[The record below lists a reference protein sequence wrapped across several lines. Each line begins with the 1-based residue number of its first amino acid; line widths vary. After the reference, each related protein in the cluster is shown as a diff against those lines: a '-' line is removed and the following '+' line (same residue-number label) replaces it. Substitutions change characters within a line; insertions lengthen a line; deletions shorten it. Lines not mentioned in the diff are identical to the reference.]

1 MLRYPDLMP
10 DEPPTRS
17 RGTRSGNRFDRRRA
31 RTRAALI
38 GAARA
43 CLAEGTATGASIQEI
58 ADRADVGFGSFYNHF
73 ESKNALFEAAVMDAL
88 EEYGQLIDAVVG
100 GLEDPAE
107 IFTASVQMTL
117 RMIETHPELAQVLRR
132 RGLEQLHADT
142 GLAPR
147 ALRDI
152 EKGVATG
159 RFSVEDPRIALSAV
173 GGSLLGLLQL
183 ESVRPDISG
192 PDVAEQLSALI
203 LRMLGLP
210 PDEAREVARRPLPL
224 EPRG

>member
-1 MLRYPDLMP
+1 MP
-10 DEPPTRS
+10 DTPTS
-17 RGTRSGNRFDRRRA
+17 NRFERRRA

-43 CLAEGTATGASIQEI
+43 LLAEGAAAEASIQSI
-58 ADRADVGFGSFYNHF
+58 ADRADIGFGSFYNHF
-73 ESKNALFEAAVMDAL
+73 ESKTALFDAAVTDAL
-88 EEYGQLIDAVVG
+88 EEYGQLIDTVVEG
-100 GLEDPAE
+100 IEDPAE
-107 IFTASVQMTL
+107 VFSVSVRMTVG
-117 RMIETHPELAQVLRR
+117 MVETHPELAHVLRR
-132 RGLEQLHADT
+132 RGIEQLHADT

-152 EKGVATG
+152 EKGVAGG

-183 ESVRPDISG
+183 ESVRPDVSG
-192 PDVAEQLSALI
+192 PEAAGQLAALI

-210 PDEAREVARRPLPL
+210 PDEAREVAGRPLP
-224 EPRG
+224 PVPGGPVPSG

>member
-1 MLRYPDLMP
+1 MP
-10 DEPPTRS
+10 DQPRES
-17 RGTRSGNRFDRRRA
+17 RGSHAGNRFDRRRA
-31 RTRAALI
+31 RTRSALI
-38 GAARA
+38 SAARA
-43 CLAEGTATGASIQEI
+43 LLAEGAAAEASIQEI

-73 ESKNALFEAAVMDAL
+73 ESKSALFDTAVMDAL
-88 EEYGQLIDAVVG
+88 DEYGQLIDAVAG
-100 GLEDPAE
+100 GVEDPAE
-107 IFTASVQMTL
+107 VFSASVRMTI
-117 RMIETHPELAQVLRR
+117 RMMETHPELAQVLRR
-132 RGLEQLHADT
+132 RGIEQLHADA

-173 GGSLLGLLQL
+173 GGSILGLLQL

-192 PDVAEQLSALI
+192 PDAAEQLAALI

-210 PDEAREVARRPLPL
+210 PGEAREVARRPLPL